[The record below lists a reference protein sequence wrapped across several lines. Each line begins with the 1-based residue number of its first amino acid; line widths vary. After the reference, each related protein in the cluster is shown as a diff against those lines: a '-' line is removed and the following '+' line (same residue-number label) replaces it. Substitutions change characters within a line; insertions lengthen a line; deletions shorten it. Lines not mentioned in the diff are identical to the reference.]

1 MQVSLA
7 APGMRCAYKVRAMSG
22 EAGVQH
28 LQGEGVGYYN
38 GLGLGG
44 TGDKNGEEGAGESV
58 QAQHAAPEIW
68 FPC

>member
-1 MQVSLA
+1 
-7 APGMRCAYKVRAMSG
+7 MSG